1 MSHVQPYVAALWSGA
16 VAAVGEDIGGTLG
29 EIARIGGVASAG
41 VFGFFI
47 VMRAY
52 RERDALQ
59 KESISGLK
67 EENEILKDEI
77 ARLREQPPRKD

>member
-1 MSHVQPYVAALWSGA
+1 MSHVQPYVAALWSGT
-16 VAAVGEDIGGTLG
+16 VAAVGDDIGGTLG

-41 VFGFFI
+41 VFGFII

-59 KESISGLK
+59 QESISSLK
-67 EENEILKDEI
+67 EENELLKDELR
-77 ARLREQPPRKD
+77 RLRGRRPQKD